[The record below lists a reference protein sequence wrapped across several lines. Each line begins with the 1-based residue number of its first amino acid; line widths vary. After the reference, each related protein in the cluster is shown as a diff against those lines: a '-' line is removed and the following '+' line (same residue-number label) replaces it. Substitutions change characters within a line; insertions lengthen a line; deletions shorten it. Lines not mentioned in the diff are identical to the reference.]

1 MKTSKNYNRLFH
13 FICLCITVVLIG
25 KCIEK
30 SLRDEDDTSVQYRQF
45 NTDEGTIYPSISFC
59 VAHPYHLFYG
69 PKVWHQYSD
78 KNESTMT
85 KKDAKTLRNDYLD
98 FLRGKF
104 DNERMHEVNYDQI
117 STNLGEHLRSFKIEL
132 ESNEQIV
139 YEIAN
144 GSFIVK
150 EVFREVKIGKNLKK
164 SNESIPLTINL
175 HAINNPNLYISK
187 RKTHQKCF
195 SFDTPFI
202 PKRQIKRLTLH
213 FKKSLLR
220 EQGNRPDQKQFSVHY
235 HYPHQTMK
243 SISMLEQKF
252 GKSEKKVDKYMKRF
266 FVASVEVI
274 RRRNKRS
281 APCIEGWYD
290 DVILKS
296 AMRASG
302 CKSSVIITNDS
313 YPICNTTQSFL
324 EFNMAWKVKEYPPP
338 CESIQGL
345 YEWHGEGDKAAIRK
359 FCHRYGN
366 TCENSDLIVEI
377 IFTNEFYKEIVYS
390 KKYTFE
396 TLIGNTGGY
405 VGTLKFERLLNLARR
420 NRIP

>member
-1 MKTSKNYNRLFH
+1 
-13 FICLCITVVLIG
+13 
-25 KCIEK
+25 
-30 SLRDEDDTSVQYRQF
+30 
-45 NTDEGTIYPSISFC
+45 
-59 VAHPYHLFYG
+59 
-69 PKVWHQYSD
+69 
-78 KNESTMT
+78 
-85 KKDAKTLRNDYLD
+85 
-98 FLRGKF
+98 
-104 DNERMHEVNYDQI
+104 MHEVNYDQI
-117 STNLGEHLRSFKIEL
+117 STNLGDHLRSFKIEL

-139 YEIAN
+139 YEVAN
-144 GSFIVK
+144 GSFIFK
-150 EVFREVKIGKNLKK
+150 EVIEDVKVRKSLKK
-164 SNESIPLTINL
+164 SNESIPLTNNI

-187 RKTHQKCF
+187 RETHQKCF

-202 PKRQIKRLTLH
+202 PKRQIKQLTLH

-220 EQGNRPDQKQFSVHY
+220 GKGNKPDQKQFSVHY

-252 GKSEKKVDKYMKRF
+252 DKSEKQVDRYMKRF
-266 FVASVEVI
+266 YVASVEVI

-281 APCIEGWYD
+281 APCIEGRYD

-302 CKSSVIITNDS
+302 CKSSVIMSNDS
-313 YPICNTTQSFL
+313 YSICNTTQSFL
-324 EFNMAWKVKEYPPP
+324 EFNIAWKVKECPPP

-345 YEWHGEGDKAAIRK
+345 YEWHGEGDKAAIKK
-359 FCHRYGN
+359 FCQRYGN

-377 IFTNEFYKEIVYS
+377 IFTSEFYKEIAYS

-405 VGTLKFERLLNLARR
+405 IGNLTFF
-420 NRIP
+420 NILGYFIKQFFIVIIGN